1 MAACSRLIYIGTCRF
16 YSGLLEEDRYRDEH
30 YTEGDCLR
38 CIHVCLLMVCP
49 VFHRTVDRI
58 SIVVLIV
65 GEYGLLCTGIEALLQ
80 GLRRSRI
87 KNFRRDL
94 ARDFKEFFREA
105 ALSYNRRGRFS
116 LPTKLTIERPPNL
129 QPSDH

>member
-1 MAACSRLIYIGTCRF
+1 
-16 YSGLLEEDRYRDEH
+16 
-30 YTEGDCLR
+30 
-38 CIHVCLLMVCP
+38 MVFP
-49 VFHRTVDRI
+49 VFHRTVGRI

-105 ALSYNRRGRFS
+105 ALSYNRRDRFS
-116 LPTKLTIERPPNL
+116 LLTKLTIERPPNL